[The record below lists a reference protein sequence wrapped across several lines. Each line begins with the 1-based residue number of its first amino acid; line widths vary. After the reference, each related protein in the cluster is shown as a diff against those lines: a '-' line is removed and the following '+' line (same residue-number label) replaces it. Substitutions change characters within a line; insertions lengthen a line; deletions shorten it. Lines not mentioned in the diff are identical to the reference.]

1 MALVKCK
8 ECGKEIS
15 DTAERCPSC
24 GCVTNHGQEQKEA
37 KSFLVLYALDF
48 VALGVGLL
56 LLLGGNWSIGL
67 ILTVSALVGMY
78 STNKHVNKFL
88 KGEKETDR
96 STDVRAIMEEL
107 NIPYGEAEMIAK
119 KRTEERKSNSNT

>member
-8 ECGKEIS
+8 ECGREIS

-37 KSFLVLYALDF
+37 KSFLVLYVLDF
-48 VALGVGLL
+48 VTLGVGAL
-56 LLLGGNWSIGL
+56 LLLGGNWFIGL
-67 ILTVSALVGMY
+67 ILAVSGLVGMY

-88 KGEKETDR
+88 KGENEPDR
-96 STDVRAIMEEL
+96 FTDVHAIMEEL
-107 NIPYGEAEMIAK
+107 NVPYGEAELIAQ
-119 KRTEERKSNSNT
+119 KRKEEQKTQQ